1 MKTCYLI
8 FLFFFTSFI
17 GVVDCYGQEE
27 NKTADS
33 ITIAGVVVDELNE
46 PIIHAQIVVV
56 DNNKTLAGTVTDFD
70 GKFFIIIPANIANET
85 STRINVQYIGLLPE
99 SKQINELQN
108 PENILFML
116 HPNPK
121 QRINTCNFFYY
132 RVPLIDEY
140 SGGHVKTL
148 VDYEI
153 EQSAY

>member
-8 FLFFFTSFI
+8 FLFFFTSFV
-17 GVVDCYGQEE
+17 GVVDSFGQED
-27 NKTADS
+27 NS
-33 ITIAGVVVDELNE
+33 ITITGVVVDELNE

-70 GKFFIIIPANIANET
+70 GKFSIIIPANIANET
-85 STRINVQYIGLLPE
+85 STRININYIGRIPVSKLLKGLVN
-99 SKQINELQN
+99 SGDIRLV
-108 PENILFML
+108 MGRD
-116 HPNPK
+116 PK
-121 QRINTCNFFYY
+121 PHTDHHVGRF

-140 SGGHVKTL
+140 SGGHVKTM